1 MKTYTVRS
9 TGSGKIAAALAKYS
23 AHGKPGQIL
32 IESGCNQSAF
42 SLFLARVALAY
53 AEKGASEADLA
64 GCFELISAGNCSAA
78 RQALADC
85 ALKFDGEKEEI
96 SVEGYWKK
104 NGKAAAPSLAL
115 LDL

>member
-1 MKTYTVRS
+1 MKTYTIRS

-23 AHGKPGQIL
+23 AQGKPGQIL

-42 SLFLARVALAY
+42 ALFLARVALAY

-64 GCFELISAGNCSAA
+64 SCFELISAGNCSAA

-85 ALKFDGEKEEI
+85 ALKFEGADKEV
-96 SVEGYWKK
+96 SVEEHWKR
-104 NGKAAAPSLAL
+104 NGKAAQPSLAL